1 MYMTQGLLRAS
12 KLQPNTPAL
21 VSAKSSFTWSEF
33 KIRVASLAGGLK
45 NLGLKTEDRVAML
58 SLNSHRYAEF
68 YYGVFWAGGNVVP
81 MNIRWSLSEHIYAIN
96 DSEARFIIVDDN
108 FKDIGK
114 SLTEACASLNCI
126 IHASDNRVAGE
137 MINYEDII
145 ENSLPVEDSNRSGED
160 LAGIFYTGGTT
171 GFPKGVMLPHRA
183 LWTSAFCFGH
193 AANVTQRD
201 RVIHAPPLFHI
212 AGSAMLFAVTL
223 FGGSHAF
230 IDGFEPK
237 AFIGAISELNG
248 SMSLLVPTMV
258 TMLLQSPQLEQTDT
272 SKFTRLLYGA
282 SPMTL
287 SILKEAMKKLP
298 STRFIHAYG
307 QTELGPLAT
316 ILEPEY
322 HSIDGVASNVIRS
335 VGRAVPSVEIEI
347 VDKNGLE
354 VSRGVTGEI
363 KVKGSNTMLGYW
375 KKPAETSET
384 IKNGWVHTGDGGYMD
399 EDGFIYVVDRL
410 KAMIITGGENVYS
423 AEVENTIMQFP
434 GLLECAVIGV
444 PSKKWGEAVHAF
456 VVVRDGVEVREDEII
471 EFCRTQISSFKCP
484 RTIEIQTDPLPKS
497 AAGKIQKFE
506 LRAPFWDG
514 LDRSIS

>member
-12 KLQPNTPAL
+12 QLQPDIPAL
-21 VSAKSSFTWSEF
+21 VSAKSSFTWCEVKTS
-33 KIRVASLAGGLK
+33 VASLAGGLK
-45 NLGLKTEDRVAML
+45 DLGLKTEDRVAML

-81 MNIRWSLSEHIYAIN
+81 MNIRWSMSEHIYAIN
-96 DSEARFIIVDDN
+96 DSEVKFIIVDDN
-108 FKDIGK
+108 FKDVGK
-114 SLTEACASLNCI
+114 SLFQECASLKGI
-126 IHASDNRVAGE
+126 IHASDNRAAGE

-237 AFIGAISELNG
+237 AFIRAISELNG

-258 TMLLQSPQLEQTDT
+258 TMLLQSPQLKQTDT
-272 SKFTRLLYGA
+272 TKFTRLLYGA

-287 SILKEAMKKLP
+287 AILNEAMEKLP
-298 STRFIHAYG
+298 STKFIHAYG

-322 HSIDGVASNVIRS
+322 HSVEGAESGVIRS
-335 VGRAVPSVEIEI
+335 VGRPVPSVEIEI
-347 VDKNGLE
+347 VDENGLE

-363 KVKGSNTMLGYW
+363 KVKGANTMLGYW
-375 KKPAETSET
+375 KKPDETTET
-384 IKNGWVHTGDGGYMD
+384 LKNGWVHTGDGGYMD
-399 EDGFIYVVDRL
+399 KEGFIYVVDRL
-410 KAMIITGGENVYS
+410 KDMIITGGENVYS
-423 AEVENTIMQFP
+423 AEVENIIMQFP
-434 GLLECAVIGV
+434 GLLECAVVGI

-456 VVVRDGVEVREDEII
+456 VVVRDGFEVKEAAIMDY
-471 EFCRTQISSFKCP
+471 CRTQISSFKCP
-484 RTIEIQTDPLPKS
+484 RTIDIQTNPLPKS

-514 LDRSIS
+514 HDRKIS